1 MKKRAWILLLIIALF
16 LLPHT
21 ASANSPVRRPWMMQV
36 ECENVAAGTR
46 IDVEL
51 YREDGASRRLE
62 DVYRSNQMP
71 GVVFEA
77 EDGETSFCL
86 VCIDEAGTETKTET
100 VPLSQ
105 YGLYRYDGAANSLTP
120 NGVYYSSAQNC
131 EGVGG
136 LLLSCLL
143 FPVYLL
149 LLLVAA
155 LAVTLLI
162 EWLVA
167 LCFGIRPVKFV
178 FAINAITN
186 PVMNILLLIASLLL
200 SFSRVAYWV
209 MLALL
214 EIAVVFIEY
223 RYYRSK
229 YPETGKTRL
238 LLFSIT
244 ANALSLALG
253 GLLQYWIL

>member
-1 MKKRAWILLLIIALF
+1 MKKRVWILLLLAVLL

-21 ASANSPVRRPWMMQV
+21 ASANSPVRRPHLIQI

-62 DVYRSNQMP
+62 DVYRANQMP
-71 GVVFEA
+71 AVVFDA

-86 VCIDEAGTETKTET
+86 VCIDEAGTETKTEP
-100 VPLSQ
+100 VQLIE
-105 YGLYRYDGAANSLTP
+105 YGLYRYDGAENRLTP
-120 NGVYYSSAQNC
+120 NGTYYSAQSC
-131 EGVGG
+131 DAGSV
-136 LLLSCLL
+136 LLTCLL

-149 LLLVAA
+149 LLLLAA

-162 EWLVA
+162 EWLIA
-167 LCFGIRPVKFV
+167 LCFGVRPVKYV

-186 PVMNILLLIASLLL
+186 PVMNILLLIALLLL

-214 EIAVVFIEY
+214 EALVVFLEY

-238 LLFSIT
+238 LLFTIT